1 MKIDGRV
8 CIAFRAFFISWLFLR
23 FFCVSI
29 YDVSALS
36 LHNIESTDSLKS
48 LLTLWCY
55 LNVGDIRESI
65 SKWFKLLPLGVIFPH
80 AVGATV
86 LALPQGG
93 GTEWRGATPCLL
105 LLIREFKR
113 SLQMALIVPVT
124 FAICSLLQICT
135 I

>member
-23 FFCVSI
+23 FFCFTI
-29 YDVSALS
+29 YYASALS
-36 LHNIESTDSLKS
+36 LHNIESTDFMKS

-55 LNVGDIRESI
+55 LNVGDYRESI
-65 SKWFKLLPLGVIFPH
+65 SKWFDLPLDVILPH

-86 LALPQGG
+86 HALPQGG
-93 GTEWRGATPCLL
+93 GTEWRGATPCLP

-113 SLQMALIVPVT
+113 SPLMVLIVPVT
-124 FAICSLLQICT
+124 FAIYSLFQICT
-135 I
+135 RW